1 MSKQNPALKLLPPG
15 VLLKTGEVDHAD
27 WNYRPLLG
35 AISRTRFKFVIS
47 LLATEKRCAR
57 LLEVGYGSGVF
68 MPELARHCDELYGID
83 IHPMQE
89 DVRQLLASFNV
100 SAKLFSGSVAA
111 LPFESRFFDC
121 VVAVSSLEFV
131 ADLDAACEEIKRV
144 LKPSGR
150 LIVVTPGHSP
160 IVDLGLKVLTGES
173 AKKDYGDGRH
183 RLMTALMKSFEVER
197 RLVAPA
203 LGSSIIHLYTA
214 MKLRA
219 RTASESQRHAIPA

>member
-1 MSKQNPALKLLPPG
+1 
-15 VLLKTGEVDHAD
+15 
-27 WNYRPLLG
+27 
-35 AISRTRFKFVIS
+35 
-47 LLATEKRCAR
+47 
-57 LLEVGYGSGVF
+57 
-68 MPELARHCDELYGID
+68 LARHCDELYGID

-121 VVAVSSLEFV
+121 VIAVSSLEFV